1 MFSIGVAIIT
11 YTILVV
17 PYYSYSTNNG
27 PQDPILIVKA
37 PVLLDPQAS
46 RPWRHPFVHDAQ
58 DQSIV
63 SGVHYKARSHG
74 SRTPT

>member
-1 MFSIGVAIIT
+1 M
-11 YTILVV
+11 V

-46 RPWRHPFVHDAQ
+46 WPWRHPFVHDAQ

-63 SGVHYKARSHG
+63 EARKSEHHSPHALKVTYKG
-74 SRTPT
+74 S